1 MDDKYNYEQ
10 LVYNVLEALSQ
21 NEKMEPKIKDTIV
34 DLLCFFKKNSMVEE
48 GLEILEHEDGLLN
61 YLYEL
66 IEYDSHHQDEHL
78 LKYFCQKIDP
88 FLFIANCKPPIEHR
102 LSLINEN
109 NSGKYVLNIYAMLKI
124 FHTYKDS
131 GENESFH
138 PEIKKLWNMCSAVSS
153 EYEIGPDDY
162 DNIRSYIDWMFGTTV
177 RIAHISGIENL
188 IRCILTNHFDVKIIH
203 QSILAFN
210 LLLAIVKKEDI
221 LDDIGDLNIMKA
233 LVSLEKSRKIERY
246 DIYFPTLLSN
256 ERFDFFP
263 DLMEKRFFS
272 GNIAEDE
279 TILLQVLDRI
289 AKIDCGF
296 FDMGKELERDA
307 FIDWMTIIFDSDTL
321 YEMNSR
327 LKALG
332 QCYEKYKM
340 GEKLSY
346 DMVTSNIKDEKHKEV
361 RDGIVVSYDS
371 FQALMEK
378 PDNIVERTS
387 TLYSYLF
394 DYSTNFTYFCRTY
407 YGETSI
413 EAIYSKFNDL
423 VKDSQVFADDVVPA
437 IDDGQSVVEE
447 NNDLDVSHQSSRK
460 KIKKLFTK
468 K

>member
-1 MDDKYNYEQ
+1 
-10 LVYNVLEALSQ
+10 
-21 NEKMEPKIKDTIV
+21 
-34 DLLCFFKKNSMVEE
+34 
-48 GLEILEHEDGLLN
+48 
-61 YLYEL
+61 
-66 IEYDSHHQDEHL
+66 
-78 LKYFCQKIDP
+78 
-88 FLFIANCKPPIEHR
+88 
-102 LSLINEN
+102 
-109 NSGKYVLNIYAMLKI
+109 
-124 FHTYKDS
+124 
-131 GENESFH
+131 
-138 PEIKKLWNMCSAVSS
+138 
-153 EYEIGPDDY
+153 
-162 DNIRSYIDWMFGTTV
+162 MFGTTV